1 MPSVVAALASGHLW
15 EGPDELGPAARKG
28 PRVTRLIGKGRWD
41 ANGGFPNFLKDQQNF
56 S

>member
-15 EGPDELGPAARKG
+15 ELGPAARKG